1 MNKIMDKTE
10 HSILEGIPANS
21 LNLNLSR
28 STIKMRHSS
37 TWSVHKSNDVHD
49 LVVCLTG
56 GAQYFLDGVEVR
68 QQRGE
73 AMLIPAGARFEGRL
87 DHGDQ
92 YTGVAQHFTLTLFDN
107 VDLIQQMELKPVVQ
121 LPNWEQ
127 LESLVRYYRSIAP
140 ASSTTLQ
147 QVHLFMVILLA
158 YLDCA
163 FVRWSE
169 DSLQNLGGQDA
180 LSLHVM
186 LIAAQISRDPLDK
199 DEAERLI
206 ASVPYNDDYFR
217 RAFKAKIGYT
227 PRKFMEF
234 KRMEKAMNILL
245 TGKSVNATAVAVG
258 YNDVYFFSRMFKQYL
273 GVSPSYYRVSADR
286 RKFLTTGDIYHYND

>member
-1 MNKIMDKTE
+1 MAT
-10 HSILEGIPANS
+10 
-21 LNLNLSR
+21 
-28 STIKMRHSS
+28 
-37 TWSVHKSNDVHD
+37 
-49 LVVCLTG
+49 
-56 GAQYFLDGVEVR
+56 
-68 QQRGE
+68 
-73 AMLIPAGARFEGRL
+73 
-87 DHGDQ
+87 Q

-186 LIAAQISRDPLDK
+186 LIAAQISRDPLDQGTK
-199 DEAERLI
+199 RN
-206 ASVPYNDDYFR
+206 ASLGLCLTMTITSVALSR
-217 RAFKAKIGYT
+217 RKSDIL

-245 TGKSVNATAVAVG
+245 TGKSVNATALAVG
-258 YNDVYFFSRMFKQYL
+258 YNDVYFFSRMFKQYM
-273 GVSPSYYRVSADR
+273 GVSPSYYPRV
-286 RKFLTTGDIYHYND
+286 G